1 MPVSLEAE
9 LSMDEQSIK
18 QAYARWAPIYD
29 AFFGSITFI
38 GRKAAVKAANLY
50 QGKVL
55 EVGVGTGIALPLYAK
70 HLTVTGIDLSLDM
83 LKLAHKRAEIL
94 PNVTGVLQMDAG
106 KLAFNA
112 ESFETVVAMYLITV
126 VPDPEGVM
134 RELARVVKLGGE
146 VILVNH
152 FSATDGIRAFVEK
165 LMSPFASKLGWR
177 PEFAFERVLQEPS
190 LELIEAKNAGWFGLF
205 TLVRFRRRV

>member
-1 MPVSLEAE
+1 
-9 LSMDEQSIK
+9 MDEQSIK

-29 AFFGSITFI
+29 ALFGTITYV
-38 GRKAAVKAANLY
+38 GRKAAVKAANIY

-83 LKLAHKRAEIL
+83 LKIAHHRAEDL
-94 PNVTGVLQMDAG
+94 PNVTGILQMDAA
-106 KLAFNA
+106 KLAFEA

-126 VPDPEGVM
+126 VPDPERVM
-134 RELARVVKLGGE
+134 RELARVVKPGGE

-152 FSATDGIRAFVEK
+152 FSATGGIRAFVEK
-165 LMSPFASKLGWR
+165 LMSPFAAKLGWR

-190 LELIEAKNAGWFGLF
+190 LHLIETKNAGWFGLF
-205 TLVRFRRRV
+205 TLVRFRRV

>member
-1 MPVSLEAE
+1 
-9 LSMDEQSIK
+9 MDELAVK

-29 AFFGSITFI
+29 ALFGTITVV
-38 GRKAAVKAANLY
+38 GRRAAIKVANNRS
-50 QGKVL
+50 GRVL

-70 HLTVTGIDLSLDM
+70 HLTITGIDLSIDM
-83 LKLAHKRAEIL
+83 LKLAHIRAEKL
-94 PNVTGVLQMDAG
+94 PHVTGVLQMDAG
-106 KLAFNA
+106 KLAFED

-134 RELARVVKLGGE
+134 RELARVVKPGGE

-152 FSATDGIRAFVEK
+152 FSATGGLRGFIEK
-165 LMSPFASKLGWR
+165 LMSPFAAKLGWR

-190 LELIEAKNAGWFGLF
+190 LELIETKNAGWFGLF
-205 TLVRFRRRV
+205 TLVRFKRV